1 MTKYYSNQPDFTGD
15 PSSPLISPNSYFKT
29 MSDLMDDIE
38 VAGKTVQDEGVEDL
52 YIQKGELLQGRRK
65 TAVFSINL

>member
-1 MTKYYSNQPDFTGD
+1 MTKYYTNKPDFTGD

-38 VAGKTVQDEGVEDL
+38 AAGKTVQDEGVEDL
-52 YIQKGELLQGRRK
+52 KVRLL
-65 TAVFSINL
+65 